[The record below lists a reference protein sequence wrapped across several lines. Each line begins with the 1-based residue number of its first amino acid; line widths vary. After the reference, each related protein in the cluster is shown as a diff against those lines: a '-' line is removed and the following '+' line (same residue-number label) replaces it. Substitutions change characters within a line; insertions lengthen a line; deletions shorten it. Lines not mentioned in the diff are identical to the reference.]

1 MALPTRVTGNSI
13 ASRVLVNLQAN
24 LSRVGTLQEQLSSGK
39 LINRPSDSPT
49 GTVSAMQLRSEMR
62 SLDQYGRNS
71 DDGLSWL
78 GTLDSTIGATLEDV
92 NRARELTLRG
102 MSAGISGST
111 TAREAL
117 AVEIDNIR
125 GALIET
131 ANTSYLGR
139 PVFGGTTS
147 GTIAFNPDGTF
158 AGNESPVLRTVGDG
172 DPVKVDAN
180 GVDVFGTGN
189 EQLFTVLQ
197 TLADNLRN
205 DPAALAGS
213 LNQLDAAT
221 SRVVTQ
227 LADVGARY
235 NRVESMKST
244 ATDRL
249 IDLGSQLSD
258 IEDIDLPATIMDMQ
272 MQQSAYEAALA
283 VSAKVIQPSLMDF
296 LR

>member
-13 ASRVLVNLQAN
+13 ASRVLVNLQQN

-78 GTLDSTIGATLEDV
+78 GTLDSTISDSLSEV

-102 MSAGISGST
+102 MSAGVSGSSS
-111 TAREAL
+111 AREAL

-125 GALIET
+125 SAMIAT

-147 GTIAFNPDGTF
+147 GPIAFNPDGTF

-180 GVDVFGTGN
+180 GVDVFGEGAD
-189 EQLFTVLQ
+189 QLFTVLQ
-197 TLADNLRN
+197 TLSDNLRN
-205 DPAALAGS
+205 DPTALGGT
-213 LNQLDAAT
+213 LDRLDGASA
-221 SRVVTQ
+221 RMVTQ
-227 LADVGARY
+227 LAGVGARY
-235 NRVESMKST
+235 NRIEQMKST

>member
-13 ASRVLVNLQAN
+13 ASRVLVNLQQN

-39 LINRPSDSPT
+39 MINRPSDSPT

-78 GTLDSTIGATLEDV
+78 GSIDSTLGNAMTDI
-92 NRARELTLRG
+92 NRARELTIRG
-102 MSAGISGST
+102 MSAGISGSA

-125 GALIET
+125 GALIAT
-131 ANTSYLGR
+131 SNASYLGR
-139 PVFGGTTS
+139 PIFGGTTS
-147 GTIAFNPDGTF
+147 GSLAFNPDGTF
-158 AGNESPVLRTVGDG
+158 AGNQAPVLRTVGDG
-172 DPVKVDAN
+172 DPIKVDAN
-180 GVDVFGTGN
+180 GIDVFGQGSD
-189 EQLFTVLQ
+189 QLFTILQ
-197 TLADNLRN
+197 DISDNLRN
-205 DPAALAGS
+205 DPAALGAT
-213 LNQLDAAT
+213 LDRLDGAST
-221 SRVVTQ
+221 RVVTQ

-235 NRVESMKST
+235 NRIEQMKST